1 MTTLAELKS
10 RIGEEGVSDW
20 RVITQEM
27 VDAHAALTGDADPF
41 HNDVEWSRANAPW
54 HATIVQGFL
63 LLGHFTWFLR
73 HAGQAPLDDVE
84 MILNYGFNRIRF
96 VRPVLTG
103 TPIRARI
110 TLLEVDDRGGR
121 AVIRYGIAIE
131 SETQSGPHVVA
142 EWLGSAQKKARPAD
156 QPPAGS
162 ATKMRSPG

>member
-1 MTTLAELKS
+1 MKLTDLAA
-10 RIGEEGVSDW
+10 RIGEERVSDS

-41 HNDVEWSRANAPW
+41 HNDVEWSRSHTPW
-54 HATIVQGFL
+54 NGTIVQGFL

-73 HAGQAPLDDVE
+73 HPAQPPLDDVE
-84 MILNYGFNRIRF
+84 WIMNYGFNRIRF

-110 TLLEVDDRGGR
+110 TLLEVDDRGNR

-131 SETQSGPHVVA
+131 SEAQNTPHVVA
-142 EWLGSAQKKARPAD
+142 EWVGSAQK
-156 QPPAGS
+156 
-162 ATKMRSPG
+162 RSPAP

>member
-1 MTTLAELKS
+1 M
-10 RIGEEGVSDW
+10 
-20 RVITQEM
+20 
-27 VDAHAALTGDADPF
+27 
-41 HNDVEWSRANAPW
+41 
-54 HATIVQGFL
+54 
-63 LLGHFTWFLR
+63 
-73 HAGQAPLDDVE
+73 
-84 MILNYGFNRIRF
+84 NYGFNRIRF